1 MDGAAPAAPDHAPDQ
16 APSPLLSVVRA
27 LANTAPDPEPWAAAE
42 LSADGEHAAAATS
55 AHEVYVYDVVAG
67 VLAKVLSLEGALF
80 PIASH
85 KQHLSIQLQR
95 S

>member
-1 MDGAAPAAPDHAPDQ
+1 M
-16 APSPLLSVVRA
+16 
-27 LANTAPDPEPWAAAE
+27 
-42 LSADGEHAAAATS
+42 
-55 AHEVYVYDVVAG
+55 YDVIAG